1 MNASVASKAQT
12 AITTTSKKLTNAM
25 KNAISQDPTSQQS
38 PFFWIALVGVVTVF
52 IYCLMSI
59 QNKWA
64 SRATN
69 NNVGA
74 TLLERK
80 AIFDVKFAPQLKD
93 KKSLRQAIQ
102 EQGISDR
109 ENCLIN
115 FQPLTVIHPGFLG
128 PLKDGVYDERTG
140 MTTVIRMGA
149 RCVVLP
155 IDFHD
160 KESMPPTFPPPN
172 TPCLLYR
179 DEGGTIR
186 SINGG
191 SIAKAAQTIADVA
204 WNDIVNQRNDPF
216 ILVLYFL
223 RTPPPSTKEYLDFLS
238 KVAKDL
244 GPLSPYLLGQTPE
257 GVYNR
262 QARQNELL
270 FVNTNQLEKKLL
282 VFTNAD
288 TSGFRTSQKDFKH
301 TYVPKEDL
309 DYWVHM
315 RIFKQNME
323 SVFGITTTPEN
334 STVPRSII
342 DRTDYYMKLPEDA
355 SSRKPALDGTK
366 EKFMI
371 TLSKQGEN
379 PTSQVLTKLLDEFGV
394 QSIPLLLIDSTPETL
409 SALSKWNYAWRA
421 KPKNIRYVKPEPIV
435 IQAQN
440 PVVNANGGMLRTPS
454 T

>member
-1 MNASVASKAQT
+1 
-12 AITTTSKKLTNAM
+12 
-25 KNAISQDPTSQQS
+25 
-38 PFFWIALVGVVTVF
+38 
-52 IYCLMSI
+52 
-59 QNKWA
+59 
-64 SRATN
+64 
-69 NNVGA
+69 
-74 TLLERK
+74 
-80 AIFDVKFAPQLKD
+80 
-93 KKSLRQAIQ
+93 
-102 EQGISDR
+102 
-109 ENCLIN
+109 
-115 FQPLTVIHPGFLG
+115 
-128 PLKDGVYDERTG
+128 
-140 MTTVIRMGA
+140 
-149 RCVVLP
+149 
-155 IDFHD
+155 
-160 KESMPPTFPPPN
+160 
-172 TPCLLYR
+172 
-179 DEGGTIR
+179 
-186 SINGG
+186 
-191 SIAKAAQTIADVA
+191 
-204 WNDIVNQRNDPF
+204 
-216 ILVLYFL
+216 L

-355 SSRKPALDGTK
+355 TSRKPALDGTK

-454 T
+454 S